1 MVGRL
6 RGSTKD
12 PNRRR
17 ILNPEGRRID
27 FCGPQYNKWIKN
39 GYIVNRDGTKLVI
52 DRSFTGDR
60 NATRPVGR
68 PRGKASV
75 VPDSQ
80 KVKNPETGRLIKKG
94 AVTFK
99 NLTKKYLFNEEKNK
113 FIITVLDPKQNSK
126 ISLNSPKFKK
136 RIEHGYI
143 YDKRNN
149 SLTRPSKKSEA
160 AFGNAFETYD
170 LVIMSKDDPIIQM
183 QKLNKRIT
191 TLLKRSLKRL
201 NGIKFN
207 IRFEI
212 ELNKNVSYNNELTEV
227 NNTVPF
233 PAKVQQVL
241 HESDISAAV
250 NFQNNDIRRRIDR
263 YTVGGS
269 GFAVKRI
276 VSHQINI
283 YQYQPIRAGG
293 YIKLTN
299 WINNK
304 KGATIN
310 IQ

>member
-27 FCGPQYNKWIKN
+27 LGGPQYNNWIKN
-39 GYIVNRDGTKLVI
+39 GYKVHRDETKLVI
-52 DRSFTGDR
+52 DKSFTGDR

-68 PRGKASV
+68 PKGKAPA

-80 KVKNPETGRLIKKG
+80 RVKNPETGRLIKKG

-99 NLTKKYLFNEEKNK
+99 NLTKKYLFDEEKK
-113 FIITVLDPKQNSK
+113 EFIITVLDPKQ
-126 ISLNSPKFKK
+126 
-136 RIEHGYI
+136 
-143 YDKRNN
+143 
-149 SLTRPSKKSEA
+149 
-160 AFGNAFETYD
+160 
-170 LVIMSKDDPIIQM
+170 
-183 QKLNKRIT
+183 KLNNRIT

-207 IRFEI
+207 IIFSI
-212 ELNKNVSYNNELTEV
+212 EMTKTVSNNNELTEV
-227 NNTVPF
+227 IEIFPF

-250 NFQNNDIRRRIDR
+250 NFQNNDIQRRIDR
-263 YTVGGS
+263 FTVGGS

-276 VSHQINI
+276 VSHRINI
-283 YQYQPIRAGG
+283 YQNQLIGAGG
-293 YIKLTN
+293 YIKLPA

-304 KGATIN
+304 KATIN
-310 IQ
+310 IQNYDDDKC